1 MVSQK
6 PQHRIAKQAKKVT
19 TSNAILDGIDLRNA
33 FLAARGLP
41 PSQKATQCAAK
52 QSKQPHF
59 HEVNETVKR
68 KLF

>member
-6 PQHRIAKQAKKVT
+6 AQHRIAKQAT

-41 PSQKATQCAAK
+41 PSQKATHCAAK
-52 QSKQPHF
+52 QANQSHF
-59 HEVNETVKR
+59 HVVKKPVKR
-68 KLF
+68 RLF

>member
-6 PQHRIAKQAKKVT
+6 PQHRIAKQSIQA
-19 TSNAILDGIDLRNA
+19 AIAFDILDGIDLRNA

-41 PSQKATQCAAK
+41 PSQKATHCAAK
-52 QSKQPHF
+52 QANQSHF